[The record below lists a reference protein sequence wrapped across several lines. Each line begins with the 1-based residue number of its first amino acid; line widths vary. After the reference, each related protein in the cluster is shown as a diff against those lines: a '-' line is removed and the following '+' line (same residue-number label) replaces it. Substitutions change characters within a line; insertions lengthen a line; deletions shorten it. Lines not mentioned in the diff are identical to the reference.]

1 MKRRIGDEFVR
12 ELLSRGKYVFTRDEA
27 SNILNRDGAALTSIL
42 KRLQASDWVCQVVRG
57 FYCAVPPQQKHAGNL
72 PAEWFIDALASFCE
86 VEYYVAGLTAALF
99 HGASHQKPQVFQV
112 VTDRQLRRIRV
123 RNTAVDFFYR
133 KPVPAEFWEQK
144 KTVTGYFRLAEPET
158 VVCDLLAYRR
168 MCGSLDLAATVLIEL
183 GEKLRPDRLA
193 AVASFYE
200 MPVLQRVGW
209 LLDFA
214 GWRVKTD
221 ELHSILGRR
230 KTVWQVLCPGL
241 HRDGARD
248 TRWKLLI
255 NSRVEPDLEPVS
267 VEKERKE

>member
-27 SNILNRDGAALTSIL
+27 SNILQRDGAALTSIL
-42 KRLQASDWVCQVVRG
+42 KRLEASDWVCQVTRG

-72 PAEWFIDALASFCE
+72 PAEWFIDALAGFFG

-112 VTDRQLRRIRV
+112 VVDRQLRRIRD
-123 RNTAVDFFYR
+123 RNTAIDFFYR
-133 KPVPAEFWEQK
+133 NPVPAEFWEQQ
-144 KTVTGYFRLAEPET
+144 KTVTGYFRLSAPE
-158 VVCDLLAYRR
+158 VVACDLLAYRR
-168 MCGSLDLAATVLIEL
+168 MCGSLDLVATVLVEL
-183 GEKLRPDRLA
+183 GEKLSPDRLA
-193 AVASFYE
+193 AMASFYE
-200 MPVLQRVGW
+200 TPVLQRAGW

-221 ELHSILGRR
+221 ELHSLLCRR
-230 KTVWQVLCPGL
+230 KVVWQVLCPGL
-241 HRDGARD
+241 SRNGARD

-267 VEKERKE
+267 DEKEGKE